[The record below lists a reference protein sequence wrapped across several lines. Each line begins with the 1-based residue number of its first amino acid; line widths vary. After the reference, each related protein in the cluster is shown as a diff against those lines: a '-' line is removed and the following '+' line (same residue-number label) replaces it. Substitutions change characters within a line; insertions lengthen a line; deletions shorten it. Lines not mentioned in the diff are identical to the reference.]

1 MIHETRLFKPK
12 YLKKKYFQVYTMLS
26 KVSSKVG
33 STIGSNK
40 KIIQQFLLVLILLQ
54 FAPFEVLGPT
64 INSKL
69 QSVLSPVMRPI
80 TNLMSNVYMRT
91 LVFIVLL
98 WSCCVAKDMN
108 TFFLVAIYF
117 IVSK

>member
-1 MIHETRLFKPK
+1 MFD
-12 YLKKKYFQVYTMLS
+12 

-40 KIIQQFLLVLILLQ
+40 KIIQMFLIVLILLQ
-54 FAPFEVLGPT
+54 FAPFEVLGSD
-64 INSKL
+64 INSWL

-91 LVFIVLL
+91 LLFIVLL
-98 WSCCVAKDMN
+98 WSCCVLKDMN

>member
-1 MIHETRLFKPK
+1 MFD
-12 YLKKKYFQVYTMLS
+12 

-40 KIIQQFLLVLILLQ
+40 KVIQLFLTILILLE
-54 FAPFEVLGPT
+54 FAPYEVLGKDM
-64 INSKL
+64 NARL
-69 QSVLSPVMRPI
+69 QSVLNPVMRPV

-91 LVFIVLL
+91 LVFIVLV
-98 WSCCVAKDMN
+98 WSCCVMKDMN

-117 IVSK
+117 IISK

>member
-1 MIHETRLFKPK
+1 MFD
-12 YLKKKYFQVYTMLS
+12 

-40 KIIQQFLLVLILLQ
+40 KIIQMFLTILILLE
-54 FAPFEVLGPT
+54 FAPYEVLGKDLNT
-64 INSKL
+64 RL
-69 QSVLSPVMRPI
+69 QSVLSPVMRPV

-91 LVFIVLL
+91 LVFIVLV
-98 WSCCVAKDMN
+98 WSCCVMKDMN

-117 IVSK
+117 IISK

>member
-1 MIHETRLFKPK
+1 MFD
-12 YLKKKYFQVYTMLS
+12 

-40 KIIQQFLLVLILLQ
+40 RVIQMFLTVLILLQ
-54 FAPFEVLGPT
+54 FAPFEVLGHDLNT
-64 INSKL
+64 RL

-80 TNLMSNVYMRT
+80 TNLMSNVYIRT
-91 LVFIVLL
+91 LLFIVLL
-98 WSCCVAKDMN
+98 WSCCILKDMN

-117 IVSK
+117 IISK

>member
-1 MIHETRLFKPK
+1 MFD
-12 YLKKKYFQVYTMLS
+12 

-40 KIIQQFLLVLILLQ
+40 KIIQMFLIVLILLQ
-54 FAPFEVLGPT
+54 FAPFEVLGSD

-69 QSVLSPVMRPI
+69 QSVLSPVLNPI

-91 LVFIVLL
+91 LVFLVLV
-98 WSCCVAKDMN
+98 WSCCVMKDMN

-117 IVSK
+117 IISK

>member
-1 MIHETRLFKPK
+1 MFD
-12 YLKKKYFQVYTMLS
+12 

-40 KIIQQFLLVLILLQ
+40 KVIQMFLIVLLLLQ
-54 FAPFEVLGPT
+54 FAPFEVLGSD

-91 LVFIVLL
+91 LLFIVLL
-98 WSCCVAKDMN
+98 WSCCVLKDMN

>member
-1 MIHETRLFKPK
+1 MFD
-12 YLKKKYFQVYTMLS
+12 

-40 KIIQQFLLVLILLQ
+40 KVIQMFLTILILLE
-54 FAPFEVLGPT
+54 FAPYEVLGKDL
-64 INSKL
+64 NSRL
-69 QSVLSPVMRPI
+69 QSVLSPVMRPV

-91 LVFIVLL
+91 LVFIVLV
-98 WSCCVAKDMN
+98 WSCCVMKDMN

-117 IVSK
+117 IISK

>member
-1 MIHETRLFKPK
+1 MFD
-12 YLKKKYFQVYTMLS
+12 

-40 KIIQQFLLVLILLQ
+40 KVIQMFLTILIVLE
-54 FAPFEVLGPT
+54 FAPFEVLGQD

-69 QSVLSPVMRPI
+69 QSVLSPVMRPV
-80 TNLMSNVYMRT
+80 TNLMSNIYMRT
-91 LVFIVLL
+91 LVFIVLV
-98 WSCCVAKDMN
+98 WSCCVMKDMN

-117 IVSK
+117 IISK

>member
-1 MIHETRLFKPK
+1 MFD
-12 YLKKKYFQVYTMLS
+12 

-40 KIIQQFLLVLILLQ
+40 KIIQQFLTALIVLQ
-54 FAPFEVLGPT
+54 FAPFEILGEE

-69 QSVLSPVMRPI
+69 HSVLSPVMRPV

-91 LVFIVLL
+91 LVFIVLV
-98 WSCCVAKDMN
+98 WSCCVMKDMN

>member
-1 MIHETRLFKPK
+1 MFD
-12 YLKKKYFQVYTMLS
+12 

-40 KIIQQFLLVLILLQ
+40 KIIQMFLTALIVLQ
-54 FAPFEVLGPT
+54 FAPFEVLGQD

-91 LVFIVLL
+91 LVFIVLV
-98 WSCCVAKDMN
+98 WSCCVMKDMN

>member
-1 MIHETRLFKPK
+1 MFD
-12 YLKKKYFQVYTMLS
+12 

-40 KIIQQFLLVLILLQ
+40 KVIQMFLTVLILLQ
-54 FAPFEVLGPT
+54 FAPFEVLGSNV
-64 INSKL
+64 NSKL

-91 LVFIVLL
+91 LLFIVLL
-98 WSCCVAKDMN
+98 WSCCVMKDMN

>member
-1 MIHETRLFKPK
+1 MFD
-12 YLKKKYFQVYTMLS
+12 

-40 KIIQQFLLVLILLQ
+40 KIIQQFLTVLILLQ
-54 FAPFEVLGPT
+54 FAPFEVLGSD
-64 INSKL
+64 INAKL
-69 QSVLSPVMRPI
+69 QSVLSPVMNPI

-91 LVFIVLL
+91 LVFVVLL
-98 WSCCVAKDMN
+98 WSCCVMKDMN

>member
-1 MIHETRLFKPK
+1 MINSTE
-12 YLKKKYFQVYTMLS
+12 KKYYTLYKMFD

-40 KIIQQFLLVLILLQ
+40 KVIQMILTVLLLLQ
-54 FAPFEVLGPT
+54 FAPYEVLGSEV
-64 INSKL
+64 NKKL
-69 QSVLSPVMRPI
+69 QSVMNPI

-98 WSCCVAKDMN
+98 WSCCVIKDMN

>member
-1 MIHETRLFKPK
+1 MFD
-12 YLKKKYFQVYTMLS
+12 

-40 KIIQQFLLVLILLQ
+40 KVIQMFLTVLILLQ
-54 FAPFEVLGPT
+54 FAPFEVLGQNV
-64 INSKL
+64 NSKL

-80 TNLMSNVYMRT
+80 TNIMSNVYMRT
-91 LVFIVLL
+91 LLFVVLL
-98 WSCCVAKDMN
+98 WSCCVMKDMN

>member
-1 MIHETRLFKPK
+1 MINSTE
-12 YLKKKYFQVYTMLS
+12 KKYYTLYKMFD

-40 KIIQQFLLVLILLQ
+40 KIIQQFLTVLILLQ
-54 FAPFEVLGPT
+54 FAPFEVLGP
-64 INSKL
+64 NLHSKL
-69 QSVLSPVMRPI
+69 QSVLSPVMNPI
-80 TNLMSNVYMRT
+80 TNLMSNVYMRS
-91 LVFIVLL
+91 LVFLVLL
-98 WSCCVAKDMN
+98 WSCCVMKDMN

>member
-1 MIHETRLFKPK
+1 MFD
-12 YLKKKYFQVYTMLS
+12 

-40 KIIQQFLLVLILLQ
+40 KVIQLFLIVLLLLE
-54 FAPFEVLGPT
+54 FAPFEVLGSD

-91 LVFIVLL
+91 LLFIVLL
-98 WSCCVAKDMN
+98 WSCCVLKDMN

>member
-1 MIHETRLFKPK
+1 MFD
-12 YLKKKYFQVYTMLS
+12 

-40 KIIQQFLLVLILLQ
+40 KIIQQFLTVLILLQ
-54 FAPFEVLGPT
+54 FAPFEVLGSNV
-64 INSKL
+64 NSKL

-80 TNLMSNVYMRT
+80 TNIMSNVYMRT
-91 LVFIVLL
+91 LLFVVLL
-98 WSCCVAKDMN
+98 WSCCVMKDMN

>member
-1 MIHETRLFKPK
+1 MFD
-12 YLKKKYFQVYTMLS
+12 

-40 KIIQQFLLVLILLQ
+40 KVIQMFLTILILLE
-54 FAPFEVLGPT
+54 FAPYEVLGKDM
-64 INSKL
+64 NARL
-69 QSVLSPVMRPI
+69 QSVLNPVMRPV

-91 LVFIVLL
+91 LVFIVLV
-98 WSCCVAKDMN
+98 WSCCVMKDMN

-117 IVSK
+117 IITK